1 MTTEA
6 IKLELEPRAILGKKV
21 KRLRQEGIVPVH
33 LYGPGVDPRA
43 LQCEQG
49 RLVRALTRAGGNTP
63 ITVTVPGEDGEKL
76 TFAREIQWDP
86 VRGSILHVDFL
97 AVQATQRISAQ
108 VPITLIGESPG
119 AREAGGAV
127 IQQLRELTV
136 EALPLEIPNEVEV
149 DLSTLTDP
157 SVAMRVSDLVLP
169 QNVAVLT
176 DADEVI
182 VRIEV
187 TRAEVVGEAEAAPGE
202 APSAPQRQGEPEGP
216 ADTGS
221 SGSG

>member
-6 IKLELEPRAILGKKV
+6 IKLELEPRATLGKKV
-21 KRLRQEGIVPVH
+21 KRLRREGTVPVH

-49 RLVRALTRAGGNTP
+49 KLVRALTRAGGNTP
-63 ITVTVPGEDGEKL
+63 ITVTVPGEAGEQL

-108 VPITLIGESPG
+108 VPIALKGESPG
-119 AREAGGAV
+119 ARETGGAV

-149 DLSTLTDP
+149 DLTALTDP
-157 SVAMRVSDLVLP
+157 SVVMRVSDLVLP
-169 QNVAVLT
+169 QNVTVLT
-176 DADEVI
+176 DPDDVV

-187 TRAEVVGEAEAAPGE
+187 IRAEVAEAAPGGQP
-202 APSAPQRQGEPEGP
+202 AAPQPEAEPEAP

-221 SGSG
+221 PES